1 MLREL
6 LLCSVVIASSA
17 LAAPTAAEQVN
28 KRLTP
33 FDTLHATF
41 VEEKRVEGL
50 TKPLKSTGRLVYD
63 RPKGL
68 LWLVEKPLASQT
80 LMTPTRLVQR
90 VKGRVTV
97 ALDVAA
103 QPSMQVISRL
113 FVASL
118 TGDWST
124 LDADFAITGEVKPDS
139 WKMVL
144 TPKGGLFSKVAK
156 RLEITG
162 NTAIDKVDLFELS
175 GDMTTTTFA
184 GQVFNAPLTPDE
196 ETRLV
201 AK

>member
-1 MLREL
+1 MLRKL
-6 LLCSVVIASSA
+6 LMCSVVIASSA
-17 LAAPTAAEQVN
+17 LAAPSAAQQVN
-28 KRLTP
+28 AKLTP

-41 VEEKRVEGL
+41 IEEKHVEGL
-50 TKPLKSTGRLVYD
+50 TKPLRSTGRLVYA
-63 RPKGL
+63 RAHGL
-68 LWLVEKPLASQT
+68 LWLVEKPLASET

-118 TGDWST
+118 TGDWAK
-124 LDADFAITGEVKPDS
+124 LDADFDLTGEVKADS
-139 WKMVL
+139 WKLVL
-144 TPKGGLFSKVAK
+144 TPKGGLFSKIAK

-162 NTAIDKVDLFELS
+162 NSAVDRVELFERS
-175 GDMTTTTFA
+175 GDTTTTTFA
-184 GQVFNAPLTPDE
+184 GHVFNAPLTPDE

-201 AK
+201 TK

>member
-1 MLREL
+1 MAR
-6 LLCSVVIASSA
+6 VVLICALVFASA
-17 LAAPTAAEQVN
+17 AMAAPTAAQQVN
-28 KRLTP
+28 AKLTP

-41 VEEKRVEGL
+41 VEEKHVEGL
-50 TKPLKSTGRLVYD
+50 TKPLKSTGRLVYE
-63 RPKGL
+63 RSKGL
-68 LWLVEKPLASQT
+68 LWLVEKPLASET

-118 TGDWST
+118 TGDWAK
-124 LDADFAITGEVKPDS
+124 LDADFDITGDVKADG
-139 WKMVL
+139 WKLVL
-144 TPKGGLFSKVAK
+144 TPKGGLFSKIAK

-162 NTAIDKVDLFELS
+162 NTAVDRVDLFELS
-175 GDMTTTTFA
+175 GDTTTTSFA
-184 GQVFNAPLTPDE
+184 GHAFNAPLTPDE

-201 AK
+201 TK